1 MRGNTVADTWARIP
15 GLSSYWCLQIQWRVD
30 EDVVAALTE
39 PRYPVPDESLDT
51 IILVQTIYLLQLFL
65 HLHEFDPCIKEG
77 EPDEE
82 LLRLFQDNLARE
94 FNAAYGTAHARLDRG
109 PCPDGE
115 SLERVVRGLMLAQR
129 EAGQQQP
136 ERSRSSHSDSPD
148 STKTRLQQLLVQ
160 LAAELNKPVYMHKSR
175 YEETHGPR
183 TDETW
188 AARFATRIIQWRF
201 HMRNPMVQPALREQ
215 IIRVVEDAHALDEEG
230 LEVYRMLRTAA
241 PGFIHVVTPLQP
253 ELQPTLRQPN
263 PAHQGPHSHQH
274 QRSISSGGMKMQH
287 ILASPL
293 PQTPD
298 QTPSASSATPRTPL
312 FPRNAQVP
320 VPPPSSS
327 SHQHGDNSCN
337 KRASAHDL
345 PYPPAKRPRSAHA
358 QDAIEADGAHPE
370 PKREPP
376 ATDEGNPTGDIPI
389 RGGQAARA
397 ADANVLQRILDS
409 VTGLHQRMEGLH
421 RDLGQRFDALDDRL
435 QRLEDWMTV
444 SQSFPCS
451 LGGPVPFME
460 RRHGA
465 PWRPSRRSSKT
476 CLSALVRDSK
486 KILVFIGSP
495 TNLAVIGGNKDPV

>member
-77 EPDEE
+77 DPDEE
-82 LLRLFQDNLARE
+82 LLRLFQDNIARE
-94 FNAAYGTAHARLDRG
+94 FNSAYGTAHSRMDRG

-148 STKTRLQQLLVQ
+148 STKSRLQQLLVQ
-160 LAAELNKPVYMHKSR
+160 LVVELNKPVYMHKSR
-175 YEETHGPR
+175 YEEAHGPR

-253 ELQPTLRQPN
+253 ELQPPLRQSN
-263 PAHQGPHSHQH
+263 PTHHGPHSHQH
-274 QRSISSGGMKMQH
+274 QRSISSGGGMKMQH

-298 QTPSASSATPRTPL
+298 QTPSTSSATPRTPL
-312 FPRNAQVP
+312 FPRHPSGAP
-320 VPPPSSS
+320 GAAPPPP
-327 SHQHGDNSCN
+327 QPNHGDNSSN

-345 PYPPAKRPRSAHA
+345 PYPPAKRPRSAHGH
-358 QDAIEADGAHPE
+358 DGKEADDAHTE

-376 ATDEGNPTGDIPI
+376 AVAEGNPAGEIPI
-389 RGGQAARA
+389 RGGQAGDASSSQRA
-397 ADANVLQRILDS
+397 MRAEDANVLQRILDG

-444 SQSFPCS
+444 SQIFLSVFFLGDGIFYRVPPRQIRAIEPSLLLRHVFP
-451 LGGPVPFME
+451 
-460 RRHGA
+460 R
-465 PWRPSRRSSKT
+465 
-476 CLSALVRDSK
+476 
-486 KILVFIGSP
+486 
-495 TNLAVIGGNKDPV
+495 

>member
-77 EPDEE
+77 DPDEE

-94 FNAAYGTAHARLDRG
+94 FNTSYGPAHARLDRG

-148 STKTRLQQLLVQ
+148 STKFRLQQLLVQ
-160 LAAELNKPVYMHKSR
+160 LVAELNKPVYMHKSR
-175 YEETHGPR
+175 YEEAHGPR

-201 HMRNPMVQPALREQ
+201 HMRNPLVQPALKEQ

-253 ELQPTLRQPN
+253 ELQPALRQSN
-263 PAHQGPHSHQH
+263 QAHHGPHLHQH
-274 QRSISSGGMKMQH
+274 QRSISSGGGVKMQH

-293 PQTPD
+293 PQTPE

-312 FPRNAQVP
+312 FPRQTHVAAP
-320 VPPPSSS
+320 PRPPSSS
-327 SHQHGDNSCN
+327 HTHGESNSN
-337 KRASAHDL
+337 KRASAHEL
-345 PYPPAKRPRSAHA
+345 PHPPSKRPRSAHD
-358 QDAIEADGAHPE
+358 QDATEADAACSD

-376 ATDEGNPTGDIPI
+376 EPREAGGGNPAGEIPI
-389 RGGQAARA
+389 RGGQADDAAGPLQAARA
-397 ADANVLQRILDS
+397 EDANILQRILEG
-409 VTGLHQRMEGLH
+409 VNELHHRMELLQ
-421 RDLGQRFDALDDRL
+421 RDLGQRFDTLDDRL
-435 QRLEDWMTV
+435 QRLEDWMTYQSIRKRTPGSTAPGSGE
-444 SQSFPCS
+444 SQGLGLFWRFEACS
-451 LGGPVPFME
+451 
-460 RRHGA
+460 A
-465 PWRPSRRSSKT
+465 QK
-476 CLSALVRDSK
+476 
-486 KILVFIGSP
+486 
-495 TNLAVIGGNKDPV
+495 

>member
-77 EPDEE
+77 DPDEE

-94 FNAAYGTAHARLDRG
+94 FNTVYGTAHARLDRG

-148 STKTRLQQLLVQ
+148 STKSRLQQLLVQ
-160 LAAELNKPVYMHKSR
+160 LVAEVNKPVYMHKSR

-215 IIRVVEDAHALDEEG
+215 IIRVVEDSHALDEEG

-253 ELQPTLRQPN
+253 ELQPALRQSN
-263 PAHQGPHSHQH
+263 STLHGPHSHQH
-274 QRSISSGGMKMQH
+274 QRSISSGGGMKMQH

-298 QTPSASSATPRTPL
+298 QTPSASSATP
-312 FPRNAQVP
+312 
-320 VPPPSSS
+320 
-327 SHQHGDNSCN
+327 
-337 KRASAHDL
+337 

-358 QDAIEADGAHPE
+358 HDANEADGAHAE
-370 PKREPP
+370 PKREPLAADERNP
-376 ATDEGNPTGDIPI
+376 AGEIPI
-389 RGGQAARA
+389 RGGQADDAAAPHQTVRA
-397 ADANVLQRILDS
+397 EDANVLRRILDG

-435 QRLEDWMTV
+435 QRLEDWMTDTSV
-444 SQSFPCS
+444 VGKS
-451 LGGPVPFME
+451 G
-460 RRHGA
+460 
-465 PWRPSRRSSKT
+465 
-476 CLSALVRDSK
+476 
-486 KILVFIGSP
+486 
-495 TNLAVIGGNKDPV
+495 

>member
-77 EPDEE
+77 DPDEE

-94 FNAAYGTAHARLDRG
+94 FNTCYGTPAHARLDRG

-148 STKTRLQQLLVQ
+148 STKSRLQHLLVQ
-160 LAAELNKPVYMHKSR
+160 LVAELNKPVYMNKSR
-175 YEETHGPR
+175 YEEAHGPR

-241 PGFIHVVTPLQP
+241 PGSIHLVTPLQP
-253 ELQPTLRQPN
+253 ELQPALRQPT
-263 PAHQGPHSHQH
+263 PAHHGPHSHQH
-274 QRSISSGGMKMQH
+274 QRSISSGGGGGGGGMKMQH

-312 FPRNAQVP
+312 FSRQVP
-320 VPPPSSS
+320 AAVTPRPPSSS
-327 SHQHGDNSCN
+327 QHHGDSVSN

-345 PYPPAKRPRSAHA
+345 PYPPAKRPRSAHE
-358 QDAIEADGAHPE
+358 QDAVDADATHPE

-376 ATDEGNPTGDIPI
+376 AADEGNPGGEIPI
-389 RGGQAARA
+389 RGGQAGDAAGPPRAARA
-397 ADANVLQRILDS
+397 EVTDVLQRILEG
-409 VTGLHQRMEGLH
+409 VNGLHQKMEGLQ
-421 RDLGQRFDALDDRL
+421 RDLGQRFDSLDDRL
-435 QRLEDWMTV
+435 QRLEDWMT
-444 SQSFPCS
+444 
-451 LGGPVPFME
+451 
-460 RRHGA
+460 
-465 PWRPSRRSSKT
+465 
-476 CLSALVRDSK
+476 
-486 KILVFIGSP
+486 
-495 TNLAVIGGNKDPV
+495 DPV

>member
-65 HLHEFDPCIKEG
+65 HLHEFDPCIKDG
-77 EPDEE
+77 EPDED

-94 FNAAYGTAHARLDRG
+94 FNTSYGAAHPRLDRG
-109 PCPDGE
+109 PFPDGE

-129 EAGQQQP
+129 EAGHQQP

-148 STKTRLQQLLVQ
+148 YARSSLQQLIVQ
-160 LAAELNKPVYMHKSR
+160 VVAELNRPVYMHKSR
-175 YEETHGPR
+175 YEERHGPR
-183 TDETW
+183 ADETW

-230 LEVYRMLRTAA
+230 LQVYRMLRTAA

-253 ELQPTLRQPN
+253 ELQPALRRPN
-263 PAHQGPHSHQH
+263 SAHHGTPSHQH
-274 QRSISSGGMKMQH
+274 KRSISSAGGMKVQH

-298 QTPSASSATPRTPL
+298 HTPSASSPTPRTPL
-312 FPRNAQVP
+312 FPRHAQIAVP
-320 VPPPSSS
+320 PRPPSSS
-327 SHQHGDNSCN
+327 HHHGDSVST
-337 KRASAHDL
+337 KRASVHEL
-345 PYPPAKRPRSAHA
+345 PCPPAKRPRSAHDR
-358 QDAIEADGAHPE
+358 DAIEADGARPD
-370 PKREPP
+370 PKREARP
-376 ATDEGNPTGDIPI
+376 ADDGNPAGEIPI
-389 RGGQAARA
+389 RGGLAGDAAGPPKAVRA
-397 ADANVLQRILDS
+397 EDANLLQRILDG
-409 VTGLHQRMEGLH
+409 VTGLHQRMEGLQ
-421 RDLGQRFDALDDRL
+421 RDLGQRFDTLDDRL

-444 SQSFPCS
+444 S
-451 LGGPVPFME
+451 
-460 RRHGA
+460 
-465 PWRPSRRSSKT
+465 
-476 CLSALVRDSK
+476 
-486 KILVFIGSP
+486 
-495 TNLAVIGGNKDPV
+495 

>member
-94 FNAAYGTAHARLDRG
+94 FNSAYGTAHARLDRG

-148 STKTRLQQLLVQ
+148 STKSRLQQLLVQ
-160 LAAELNKPVYMHKSR
+160 LVVELNKPVYLHKSR

-253 ELQPTLRQPN
+253 ELQPALRQPN
-263 PAHQGPHSHQH
+263 LAHHGPHSHQH

-312 FPRNAQVP
+312 FPRHAQVA
-320 VPPPSSS
+320 VPPAPSSS
-327 SHQHGDNSCN
+327 HHHGDNGGN

-345 PYPPAKRPRSAHA
+345 PYPPAKRPRSAQA
-358 QDAIEADGAHPE
+358 QDAADADSVHAE

-376 ATDEGNPTGDIPI
+376 AADEGNPAGEIPI
-389 RGGQAARA
+389 RSGQAVDA
-397 ADANVLQRILDS
+397 AGPPQAVRVEDANVLRRILDG
-409 VTGLHQRMEGLH
+409 VNGLHQRMEGLH

-451 LGGPVPFME
+451 LGGPVPFIE
-460 RRHGA
+460 RRHGESG
-465 PWRPSRRSSKT
+465 RPSCS
-476 CLSALVRDSK
+476 
-486 KILVFIGSP
+486 FF
-495 TNLAVIGGNKDPV
+495 